1 MTTHLPDDP
10 RASSAGAP
18 GPTGGP
24 GEPASGPP
32 TVPVEVPVDVP
43 VPVPGT
49 LAPAAGRMVAV
60 GWVFAVLAALMVP
73 WTAYLALALPGSHQA
88 AHYDLAWGGF
98 DVGLLA
104 VLAATAVAAVRRS
117 RWLPVSSAALATM
130 LLVDAWFDVVTAPT
144 RDELLAA
151 LAMAL
156 LVELPLAAVCG
167 WLAVRG
173 QSLLEHRIAL
183 RSRRR
188 SGLRHPS

>member
-1 MTTHLPDDP
+1 VTTHDVPDDP
-10 RASSAGAP
+10 VAGP
-18 GPTGGP
+18 P
-24 GEPASGPP
+24 GEPVDGPP
-32 TVPVEVPVDVP
+32 TVPVEGPVDVP
-43 VPVPGT
+43 VPGN

-73 WTAYLALALPGSHQA
+73 WTAYLALSLPGSHQA

-117 RWLPVSSAALATM
+117 RWLPVSAAALATM
-130 LLVDAWFDVVTAPT
+130 LLVDAWFDVVTAST

-151 LAMAL
+151 LAMAV

-183 RSRRR
+183 RARRR